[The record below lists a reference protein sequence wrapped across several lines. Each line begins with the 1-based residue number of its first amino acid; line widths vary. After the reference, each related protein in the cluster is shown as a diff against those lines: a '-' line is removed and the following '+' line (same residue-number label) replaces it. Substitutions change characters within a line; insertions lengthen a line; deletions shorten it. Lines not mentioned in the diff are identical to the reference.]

1 VRGRDL
7 GSGLPKTIALSSE
20 ELRSACSEPLQA
32 IVETVQSTLE
42 QTPPELAADV
52 AEEGIVLAGGGSL
65 LKGLDVLLADE
76 THLPVRIAE
85 SPLTCV
91 ARGAGRSLEEFET
104 LDRTGVGR
112 RRSVG
117 RSRASFAR

>member
-1 VRGRDL
+1 MD
-7 GSGLPKTIALSSE
+7 
-20 ELRSACSEPLQA
+20 
-32 IVETVQSTLE
+32 TVQSTLE

-91 ARGAGRSLEEFET
+91 AIGAGRGSATF
-104 LDRTGVGR
+104 RTRGLQAGR
-112 RRSVG
+112 HRVVLRAQDSARN
-117 RSRASFAR
+117 RSRRVSRRFRVLP